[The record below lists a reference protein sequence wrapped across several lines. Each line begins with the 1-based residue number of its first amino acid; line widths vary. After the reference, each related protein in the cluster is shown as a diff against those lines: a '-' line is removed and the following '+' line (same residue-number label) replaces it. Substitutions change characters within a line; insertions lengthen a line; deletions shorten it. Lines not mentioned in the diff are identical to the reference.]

1 VGGGWVYHYL
11 KGSEMSDDL
20 KKMAAGEWLTWP
32 VNSTELNASKILEIH
47 TVATKPEVSAAERSL
62 EQMLSEAWTR
72 AATSPWIGL
81 DYAAPEPEL
90 VNIRQL
96 IAGAVYDFAGRL
108 TTGSAM
114 QVGSAHNAAPMAEAC
129 EAFLRDRGCSD
140 GEPMVKDWNE
150 AITALELSGDV
161 ESKQETTDALRSAVI
176 HAVNLRGFDQ
186 QACNEIADDVL
197 GQMGL

>member
-1 VGGGWVYHYL
+1 MKINL
-11 KGSEMSDDL
+11 KGSEMNDDEKQAIEKEFL
-20 KKMAAGEWLTWP
+20 AFHWP
-32 VNSTELNASKILEIH
+32 TTTKEVSGRMLLH
-47 TVATKPEVSAAERSL
+47 DYTVAVDPSRPASTLDIWREIASAL
-62 EQMLSEAWTR
+62 PKWT
-72 AATSPWIGL
+72 GV
-81 DYAAPEPEL
+81 DYAAPESDQEL

-108 TTGSAM
+108 TTGQTM

-129 EAFLRDRGCSD
+129 EAFLRERGCSD